1 MKQVVEI
8 VLKVTF
14 DYDNPELLAMLK
26 EEMVESGLTADQ
38 VRAKVKE
45 EMFEGMKELIEDD
58 LGQEHSSGVSYSVEV
73 K

>member
-45 EMFEGMKELIEDD
+45 EMFKEMKELIEDD